1 MPLKVKYPS
10 YLLSVEAK
18 LQTTYE
24 FLKLW
29 RCNQSQNKEVEGKG
43 QQNFVLNSRD
53 LTGDFQHTP
62 TL

>member
-10 YLLSVEAK
+10 YLLFVEAK
-18 LQTTYE
+18 LQNPCE
-24 FLKLW
+24 LLKLQ

-43 QQNFVLNSRD
+43 QQNFVLNSLD
-53 LTGDFQHTP
+53 LAGDFKHIP